1 MDPYL
6 KTLDLSSQEY
16 FLRDLWQVI
25 LKASSQVSGP
35 GSSTIQVSSDFFF
48 FFFIFFF
55 IFKITYLLFLDKWI
69 IRMSVKSLMLKNL
82 GIVQLKSPNW
92 VWNSKMEGLGKCSN
106 YGEIFLTLD
115 QYVSIRT
122 TFF

>member
-48 FFFIFFF
+48 FRFFF
-55 IFKITYLLFLDKWI
+55 IFKITYLVFLDKWI

-92 VWNSKMEGLGKCSN
+92 VWNAKMEGLGKRSN
-106 YGEIFLTLD
+106 YGEISNTLSVCLN
-115 QYVSIRT
+115 YNN
-122 TFF
+122 FF

>member
-48 FFFIFFF
+48 FFFSASFLSLRLPTSSFW
-55 IFKITYLLFLDKWI
+55 TNELLECL
-69 IRMSVKSLMLKNL
+69 
-82 GIVQLKSPNW
+82 
-92 VWNSKMEGLGKCSN
+92 
-106 YGEIFLTLD
+106 
-115 QYVSIRT
+115 
-122 TFF
+122 